1 MNGEIKHL
9 LTQFEYNK
17 NISRELMLDVLKSA
31 ITTAARKKFGEQGGA
46 ARVEFSEDTGD
57 FQVFC
62 PRVVVEEVKDKNIE
76 ISQKDARRHKRG
88 AKPGDEIEIEIPASS
103 LGRIA
108 TQTARQV
115 ILQRLRGEER
125 ESIYRDFQDKKGQ
138 IISGTVFRNE
148 PRQVVMSLDGAEAI
162 LPYEEQLRGES
173 YISGDRLKVFILDVK
188 RTNKGPKIVVSRSH
202 PGLVK
207 GLFQLEVPE
216 VDDEVVLIKSIA
228 RAPGERTKIAL
239 QSMDESVDPVG
250 ACVGIRGSRVQ
261 AIVRELNNEK
271 IDIVKWAEDTTDFIN
286 NAMNPAQL
294 EQIILSDKAR
304 TAVVVVASDQLSL
317 AIGKRGQ
324 NAKLAAK
331 LTGWHIDI
339 KNHDDY
345 IQEQKAKVEKLLSAA
360 TESPLSEL
368 KGVGAAMLAKL
379 ADAGY
384 KTMGDFKGVDADKLS
399 EVPGLGAKTA
409 VKLLEQ
415 AEALIGSLEVDEIEP
430 AQAEEAASEEV
441 ASDEVT
447 ENKPAAEVAEED
459 NEPAQAEGV
468 ESGEAVEEKNSES
481 SPAEATED
489 QPASEAVVDDE
500 AVADD
505 EATENEPAAE
515 VAEEKDEPAQAEEE
529 EK

>member
-17 NISRELMLDVLKSA
+17 NINRDLMIDVLKSA
-31 ITTAARKKFGEQGGA
+31 IATAARKKFGEQGGA
-46 ARVEFSEDTGD
+46 ARVEFLEDTGD

-62 PRVVVEEVKDKNIE
+62 PRVVVEEVKDKNTE
-76 ISQKDARRHKRG
+76 IAQKEARRYKRG
-88 AKPGDEIEIEIPASS
+88 AKPGDEIEIEVSASS

-138 IISGTVFRNE
+138 VVSGTVFRME

-162 LPYEEQLRGES
+162 LPYEEQLRSES

-188 RTNKGPKIVVSRSH
+188 RTSKGPKIVVSRSH

-216 VDDEVVLIKSIA
+216 VDDEVVIIKSIA
-228 RAPGERTKIAL
+228 RTPGERTKIAL
-239 QSMDESVDPVG
+239 QSTDESVDPVG

-271 IDIVKWAEDTTDFIN
+271 IDIVKWADDTSEFIN

-294 EQIILSDKAR
+294 EEIILSEKGK

-339 KNHDDY
+339 KNQEDY
-345 IQEQKAKVEKLLSAA
+345 IQEQKAKAEKLLSAA
-360 TESPLSEL
+360 AESPLGDL
-368 KGVGAAMLAKL
+368 KGVGATMLAKL
-379 ADAGY
+379 EKAGY
-384 KTMGDFKGVDADKLS
+384 KTLGDFKGVDVDKLS

-415 AEALIGSLEVDEIEP
+415 TEAMIGSLEVEDTEP
-430 AQAEEAASEEV
+430 AQAEEAASEETETGEADV
-441 ASDEVT
+441 SSSAEATEDKSASEEAVSDEVT
-447 ENKPAAEVAEED
+447 ENGTEEEVAEE
-459 NEPAQAEGV
+459 N
-468 ESGEAVEEKNSES
+468 
-481 SPAEATED
+481 
-489 QPASEAVVDDE
+489 
-500 AVADD
+500 
-505 EATENEPAAE
+505 
-515 VAEEKDEPAQAEEE
+515 DEPAQAEEE